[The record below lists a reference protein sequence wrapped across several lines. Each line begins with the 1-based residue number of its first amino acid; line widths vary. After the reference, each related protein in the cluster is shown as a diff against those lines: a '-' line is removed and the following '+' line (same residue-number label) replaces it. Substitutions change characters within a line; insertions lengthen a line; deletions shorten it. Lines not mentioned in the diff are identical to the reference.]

1 MRRIAATVAL
11 LITSSIACYYVW
23 NDIKSSAQDTVL
35 CQMEVPLGSQT
46 KVVLPDGSV
55 VCLNSGSV
63 LKYDPAFVR
72 NKNREVYL
80 VGEGYFEVHKNT
92 EKPFI
97 VHTEDLN
104 IKVLGTVFNIR
115 AYKEEPN
122 IEVALVEGK
131 VNVFSQSEEKGNIVL
146 RPNQRAVYDKK
157 QGCCFPMQ

>member
-1 MRRIAATVAL
+1 M
-11 LITSSIACYYVW
+11 
-23 NDIKSSAQDTVL
+23 VL

-104 IKVLGTVFNIR
+104 IKFWGRFSILGPI
-115 AYKEEPN
+115 
-122 IEVALVEGK
+122 
-131 VNVFSQSEEKGNIVL
+131 
-146 RPNQRAVYDKK
+146 KK
-157 QGCCFPMQ
+157 NPI